1 MGGRKS
7 NLEAW
12 FAWAQTL
19 PWWIAFGLAAG
30 LWAGLHVLAL
40 GWSLAPSGL
49 PAPIGTIPVRLIVGF
64 VARMLQYLLPAVF
77 VVGGLAGLVLKARR
91 SRVYALA
98 SADPVQLVHGMS
110 WRDFERLVAD
120 AFTRQGYQ
128 VQERGGDQ
136 PDGGVDL
143 VVVRDRKRYYV
154 QCKQWKTKNVDVATV
169 RELMGTM
176 AAAGVDGGFV
186 VSAAGFTR
194 DAWAFAK
201 DQPVQLIDQERLSAM
216 MRSDALSPAAAATQG
231 LRDTANSR
239 STGPSCPRCHA
250 GMTRRV
256 ARSGR
261 HAGKSFWGCR
271 KYPQCRGTR
280 GIA

>member
-49 PAPIGTIPVRLIVGF
+49 PTPIGTIPVRLIVGF

-110 WRDFERLVAD
+110 GGTSSGSSP
-120 AFTRQGYQ
+120 TRS
-128 VQERGGDQ
+128 
-136 PDGGVDL
+136 P
-143 VVVRDRKRYYV
+143 VRAIR
-154 QCKQWKTKNVDVATV
+154 
-169 RELMGTM
+169 
-176 AAAGVDGGFV
+176 F
-186 VSAAGFTR
+186 
-194 DAWAFAK
+194 
-201 DQPVQLIDQERLSAM
+201 
-216 MRSDALSPAAAATQG
+216 
-231 LRDTANSR
+231 
-239 STGPSCPRCHA
+239 
-250 GMTRRV
+250 
-256 ARSGR
+256 RSGEGINPM
-261 HAGKSFWGCR
+261 AVWIWSWCVIESATTCSASNGKPRMWMWRRCEN
-271 KYPQCRGTR
+271 
-280 GIA
+280 